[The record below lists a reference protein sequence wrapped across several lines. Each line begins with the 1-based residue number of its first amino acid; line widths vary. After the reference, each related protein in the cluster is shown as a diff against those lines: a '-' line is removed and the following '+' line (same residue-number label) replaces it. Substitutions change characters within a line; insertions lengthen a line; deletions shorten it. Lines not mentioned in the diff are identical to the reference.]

1 MTAWA
6 RAARTAVSSRLA
18 RSAELPGAVRCT
30 TTEGIVIPAQAGRRP
45 GYIRPMGTGLR
56 RCDNTWERGIFMG
69 DHLRALAQ
77 NVEVTDS
84 EVRVVGSESNL
95 LQTLGDGRLAY
106 SPSTRV
112 VSSNRSFDGELPR
125 DDLLFE
131 SVVDHQRERPTIYR
145 DAVRRHVQRA
155 APGRPVQ

>member
-1 MTAWA
+1 
-6 RAARTAVSSRLA
+6 
-18 RSAELPGAVRCT
+18 
-30 TTEGIVIPAQAGRRP
+30 
-45 GYIRPMGTGLR
+45 MGTGLR

-112 VSSNRSFDGELPR
+112 VSSNRSFDAELAR
-125 DDLLFE
+125 HDFLFE
-131 SVVDHQRERPTIYR
+131 CVVDHQRERPTICR